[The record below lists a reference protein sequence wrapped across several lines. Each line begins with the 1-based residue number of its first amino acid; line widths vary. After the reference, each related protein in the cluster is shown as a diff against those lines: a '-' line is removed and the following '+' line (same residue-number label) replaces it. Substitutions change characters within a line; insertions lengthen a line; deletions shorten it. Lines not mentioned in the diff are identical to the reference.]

1 MANVPLLRHIAHSKT
16 IEKSKKQLSDENL
29 RVMDQKI

>member
-16 IEKSKKQLSDENL
+16 IEKSKKQLSDENFRIL
-29 RVMDQKI
+29 DQKI